1 MKRDK
6 HDNKVKLVDELLD
19 RYFKEYDKNEWNG
32 NDAFDVA
39 CWFLGEIIIRLC
51 EANIIPEEELK
62 ERIKAKL
69 IEYVDDVFKQID
81 YGRVNKT
88 GRYD

>member
-19 RYFKEYDKNEWNG
+19 RYLKEYDKNEWNE
-32 NDAFDVA
+32 NDTFDVA
-39 CWFLGEIIIRLC
+39 CWFFGRIIIRLY

-62 ERIKAKL
+62 ERLKAKL
-69 IEYVDDVFKQID
+69 IEYVDDVFKQIESWQS
-81 YGRVNKT
+81 
-88 GRYD
+88 

>member
-19 RYFKEYDKNEWNG
+19 RYVKEHNKNEWNE
-32 NDAFDVA
+32 NDTFDIA

-62 ERIKAKL
+62 ERIKTNL
-69 IEYVDDVFKQID
+69 IEYVDGVFKQIEH
-81 YGRVNKT
+81 GRIH
-88 GRYD
+88 